1 MRVILFLLSLAV
13 LGQGSLLEHLAL
25 PLRLLAD
32 LPSAS
37 FSSFSDPTPPLRLLA
52 DLPSASFSSF
62 SDPTPPAVPSAFSG
76 LCYANFST
84 GLSAFGNRSKE
95 YLPLVYDAN
104 QGGSFFMDVDIVDK
118 QQNYSVT
125 MLPKTTLLR
134 ASGQCHQLDRP
145 FHGWFSW
152 VPISHFQGYEIVDGV
167 NCTRWYLGNLSHT
180 NKPFVSYAAALDGSP
195 KQFLLVAPQVKD
207 NKFSSGFFILSWLS
221 RIFKASEEAESPTL
235 GPFGM

>member
-13 LGQGSLLEHLAL
+13 LGQGSLLLEHLAL
-25 PLRLLAD
+25 PLSLLAD
-32 LPSAS
+32 LPSSRPS
-37 FSSFSDPTPPLRLLA
+37 FS
-52 DLPSASFSSF
+52 

-84 GLSAFGNRSKE
+84 GLSAFGNRSME
-95 YLPLVYDAN
+95 YLPLVYDA
-104 QGGSFFMDVDIVDK
+104 QKGGSFFMDVNIVDK

-125 MLPKTTLLR
+125 MLPKMMLLR

-145 FHGWFSW
+145 FNGWFSW

-180 NKPFVSYAAALDGSP
+180 NKPFVSYAATLDGSP
-195 KQFLLVAPQVKD
+195 KQFLVVAPQVKD
-207 NKFSSGFFILSWLS
+207 FKFSCLSVGFLDFLLFILFFFCFLESSRSRRRQNHLHLDLS
-221 RIFKASEEAESPTL
+221 ECDGGSCEN
-235 GPFGM
+235 